1 MSLSI
6 TQQYFEKGDST
17 MENYTGHP
25 SMENERNS
33 ARLCICI
40 SDLEEIHDLL
50 IADRD
55 SIMHA
60 VKGKNVYYFVSQIQ
74 QNLEALRDVPALHDA
89 VVKLSYLLKQ
99 LLNRDATRA
108 NVSQAIFDLVS
119 EIDKLIKAERA
130 KQVRTFFNE
139 LAKHADEIS
148 EIIDIDS
155 IFG

>member
-1 MSLSI
+1 
-6 TQQYFEKGDST
+6 

-25 SMENERNS
+25 SMENKRNS
-33 ARLCICI
+33 ARFSISI

-60 VKGKNVYYFVSQIQ
+60 EKGKNVYYFVSQIQ
-74 QNLEALRDVPALHDA
+74 TNIEVLRNVPALHDA

-99 LLNRDATRA
+99 LLKRDATRSD
-108 NVSQAIFDLVS
+108 VSRSIFDLVS

-139 LAKHADEIS
+139 LANHADEIS